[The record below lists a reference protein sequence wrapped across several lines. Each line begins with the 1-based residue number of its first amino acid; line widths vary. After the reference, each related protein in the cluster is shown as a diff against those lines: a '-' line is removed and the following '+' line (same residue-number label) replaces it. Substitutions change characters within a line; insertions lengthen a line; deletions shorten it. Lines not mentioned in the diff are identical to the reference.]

1 MFRATLSN
9 GYATADE
16 VFYAIQEFMKSNNA
30 YECVEVSV
38 ENVEL
43 SNDGLE
49 LTGADALKS

>member
-16 VFYAIQEFMKSNNA
+16 VFYAIQEFMKLNNA